1 MSKHAAPF
9 DVFKIRSYRT
19 NSIVGEVFVRHEGV
33 EPRLPVYLDFGVIML
48 KKFACHVYD
57 EPTPSVRSTLYFF
70 DSMDEV
76 DDFLEKANL
85 HVTYHNI
92 YPED

>member
-19 NSIVGEVFVRHEGV
+19 NSIVGEVLVRHEDLANDAV
-33 EPRLPVYLDFGVIML
+33 RIYLDFGVVMF

-57 EPTPSVRSTLYFF
+57 EPTLYFF

-85 HVTYHNI
+85 HVTYHNTYI
-92 YPED
+92 ED

>member
-1 MSKHAAPF
+1 MGKHVAPF

-33 EPRLPVYLDFGVIML
+33 EPRLPVYLDLGVVMF
-48 KKFACHVYD
+48 KKFVCHVYGD
-57 EPTPSVRSTLYFF
+57 PTLYFF

-85 HVTYHNI
+85 RVTYHNTYI
-92 YPED
+92 ED